1 MPKILK
7 TYLFAI
13 VLCLVCSLLL
23 TAAATGLKQRQM
35 KNVALDRQRN
45 ILMAVGLL
53 ADTPTAGAAEI
64 ETLFNEKVKNI
75 WVNSQG
81 QVVDETQRQEQDLP
95 IYLYSPEGQLDAYV
109 IPIDT
114 TGLWGKIHGYLAID
128 QDGST
133 VRGFTVYKHQ
143 ETPGLGGE
151 IEQAWFRKNFEGK
164 QIVNAAGEFVAVGIA
179 KGKVADGIPKEQ
191 RPHYVDGISGATL
204 TGKYLSA
211 GLQDIL
217 RDYEPVAVKLRQNV
231 PLQH

>member
-7 TYLFAI
+7 TYMFAI

-35 KNVALDRQRN
+35 KNVAVDRQRN

-53 ADTPTAGAAEI
+53 AETPTAGAAEI

-81 QVVDETQRQEQDLP
+81 QVVDEAQRQEQDLP
-95 IYLYSPEGQLDAYV
+95 IYLYVPESQLDAYV